1 MIRKMAAFAIAVGIL
16 SACAGPTGSTLAADC
31 IKLAA
36 DPEAQEN
43 FADMNADTESFCACL
58 VDLTGAKSADDQAA
72 ITSAMAI
79 ITAKME
85 ETGQGAEDVV
95 GPMMSQAMARPD
107 NEEAKTLMAGIQ
119 KTGNLIDE
127 IERAFDSGTC
137 SGNT

>member
-1 MIRKMAAFAIAVGIL
+1 MIRKMAAIAIAVGIL
-16 SACAGPTGSTLAADC
+16 SACVGPSGSTLAADC

-58 VDLTGAKSADDQAA
+58 VSLTESKPVDDQAA
-72 ITSAMAI
+72 ITSALAI
-79 ITAKME
+79 ITVKME

-95 GPMMSQAMARPD
+95 GPMMSQAMAQPD
-107 NEEAKTLMAGIQ
+107 DEDAKALMAGIR

-127 IERAFDSGTC
+127 IEQAFDAGTC
-137 SGNT
+137 S

>member
-1 MIRKMAAFAIAVGIL
+1 MIRKIGIFAIIVAAL
-16 SACAGPTGSTLAADC
+16 SACSEQSGSTLAADC

-43 FADMNADTESFCACL
+43 FVSMNADTESFCACM
-58 VDLTGAKSADDQAA
+58 VDLTEAKSTDDQAA

-95 GPMMSQAMARPD
+95 GPMMSQAMAQPD
-107 NEEAKTLMAGIQ
+107 DEESKALMTGIQ
-119 KTGNLIDE
+119 RTGRLIDE
-127 IERAFDSGTC
+127 IEQAFDEGTC
-137 SGNT
+137 SRS